1 MPSAA
6 FLSALSLIRNV
17 PLEQVRMLLN
27 PRDFE
32 IALNSIGISSTDLDP
47 DELQVLRE
55 ELYSRSRNQYS

>member
-17 PLEQVRMLLN
+17 PPDQVRALLN

-32 IALNSIGISSTDLDP
+32 IALNSIGISSTDLEP
-47 DELQVLRE
+47 DEMQVLRE
-55 ELYSRSRNQYS
+55 ELYSRSQGRD